1 MALFDMPSVRGSKE
15 ADKALALKSKTKS
28 ASVVTSRGNSLL
40 DRINLIRQT
49 VEQKLGKYR
58 DRYRV
63 ITNIDEFSLYI
74 DKYIENGIGALDTE
88 TTGLDVMLDT
98 LAGICLYTPGEQGVY
113 VPLNHVSYITGVRIE
128 NQLTVEQI
136 RPHLERLRD
145 SGAKNVKH
153 NANFD
158 IRTIMYGT
166 GVRLK
171 CYFDTLI
178 ASQLLNENEPHGLKA
193 LHQKYVLNGE
203 GDAWTFDKLFD
214 GIPFTMIPIDVAF
227 LYAARDPEMTFQ
239 LYEFQLPYLTSGT
252 PENNEQR
259 LQDVAN
265 VFWNIEMPFI
275 DVVVSMEN
283 EGVAFDFAYQEELH
297 VKYSNLM
304 QEKLE
309 AFYQCLDVYA
319 DKINT
324 YKLHHADNKL
334 ADPINISSPS
344 QLATLLY
351 DIIDVGEIDKKKPR
365 GTGVE
370 ILEQID
376 LPICKAILD
385 YRGVEKL
392 MSTYI
397 DKLPDCVNPNTG
409 KIHCQFNQNGA
420 KTGRLSSE
428 NPNLQNIPSHN
439 TDIRK
444 LFIADEGCVLLS
456 SDYSQQEVKLF
467 AELSQDPV
475 MIQALTEGKDVY
487 SMIAAVAFNT
497 TYEECREF
505 RPDGTTNKAGKER
518 RSQAKSI
525 VLGILYGRQIAS
537 IAEQLGVPVAKAQ
550 KIRDD
555 VIAAFPNF
563 ATFEEETLTMAE
575 QLGYV
580 TTLWGRKRRLP
591 EMQLPMY
598 EFQYLPGHGDVDPLS
613 FDSIEEDLTVPYDIQ
628 QKYLRLLKQ
637 AHFGRKRKIFEQANE
652 EGIFIVDNE
661 KKIADATRQCVNAR
675 VQGSAADLTK
685 LAGIEISNNERLKE
699 LGFKLLIPI
708 HDEYLG
714 MCPLENVKECSELFA
729 KCMSDAARRLSMPIN
744 CDVSISER
752 WYGEELGLE

>member
-15 ADKALALKSKTKS
+15 ADKALAVKSKTKS
-28 ASVVTSRGNSLL
+28 ALVATSRGTSLI
-40 DRINLIRQT
+40 DRINLIKQT
-49 VEQKLGKYR
+49 VEQKLGKYK

-63 ITNIDEFSLYI
+63 ITDIEDFSRYI
-74 DKYIENGIGALDTE
+74 DKYIENGIGAIDTE
-88 TTGLDVMLDT
+88 TTGLDTMLDT

-128 NQLTVEQI
+128 NQLTAEQI

-145 SGAKNVKH
+145 SGAKNVEH
-153 NANFD
+153 HSNFD

-171 CYFDTLI
+171 CHFDTLI
-178 ASQLLNENEPHGLKA
+178 ASQMLNENEPHGLKV
-193 LHQKYVLNGE
+193 LHQKYVLDGE
-203 GDAWTFDKLFD
+203 GDAWTFGKLFD
-214 GIPFTMIPIDVAF
+214 GIPFTMIPINTAY
-227 LYAARDPEMTFQ
+227 LYAARDPEITFQ
-239 LYEFQLPYLTSGT
+239 LYEFQLPYLTEGT
-252 PENNEQR
+252 PENVEQR
-259 LQDVAN
+259 LQDVAK
-265 VFWNIEMPFI
+265 VFWNIEMPFV
-275 DVVVSMEN
+275 DVIISMEH
-283 EGVAFDFAYQEELH
+283 EGIAFDFNYQQELH
-297 VKYSNLM
+297 DKYSKLL
-304 QEKLE
+304 QEKLD
-309 AFYQCLDVYA
+309 AFYGCVSEYEDRITNYRLANPNCKLD
-319 DKINT
+319 
-324 YKLHHADNKL
+324 
-334 ADPINISSPS
+334 DPINISSPI
-344 QLATLLY
+344 QLAVLLY
-351 DIIDVGEIDKKKPR
+351 DIICIGEIDRKTPR
-365 GTGVE
+365 GTGE
-370 ILEQID
+370 KILEQLE
-376 LPICKAILD
+376 LPIAKAILE

-420 KTGRLSSE
+420 RTGRLSSE

-439 TDIRK
+439 MDIRK

-497 TYEECREF
+497 TYDECREF
-505 RPDGTTNKAGKER
+505 YSDGTTNKAGKER

-537 IAEQLGVPVAKAQ
+537 IAEQLGVSVAKAQ

-555 VIAAFPNF
+555 VITAFPNF
-563 ATFEEETLTMAE
+563 ATFEEDTLTMAE

-598 EFQYLPGHGDVDPLS
+598 EFEYLPGHGDTDPLS
-613 FDSIEEDLTVPYDIQ
+613 FDGIEEDLTVPYDVQ

-637 AHFGRKRKIFEQANE
+637 AHFGRKKKIFEQANE
-652 EGIFIVDNE
+652 EGIYIVDNE
-661 KKIADATRQCVNAR
+661 KKISDTTRQCVNAR

-685 LAGIEISNNERLKE
+685 LAGIEICRNERLKE

-714 MCPLENVKECSELFA
+714 MCPIENAKECAKLFA
-729 KCMSDAARRLSMPIN
+729 QCMSDAARRLSMPIN
-744 CDVSISER
+744 CDVSISDR
-752 WYGEELGLE
+752 WYGEEITV

>member
-1 MALFDMPSVRGSKE
+1 MALFDMPSVRGNKE
-15 ADKALALKSKTKS
+15 ADKALAIKSKTRS
-28 ASVVTSRGNSLL
+28 ASTVTTRGNSLI
-40 DRINLIRQT
+40 DRINIIRQT
-49 VEQKLGKYR
+49 VEQRLGKYR

-63 ITNIDEFSLYI
+63 ILTEEEFAKYI
-74 DKYIENGIGALDTE
+74 DKCIENGIFALDTE
-88 TTGLDVMLDT
+88 TTGLNPMLDEI
-98 LAGICLYTPGEQGVY
+98 AGICLFTPGEQGVY
-113 VPLNHVSYITGVRIE
+113 VPLNHVSYITGVRIA
-128 NQLTVEQI
+128 NQLTPEQVK
-136 RPHLERLRD
+136 PHLERLRD
-145 SGAKNVKH
+145 SGAKDINH

-158 IRTIMYGT
+158 IRVVEHKV

-171 CYFDTLI
+171 CHFDTLI
-178 ASQLLNENEPHGLKA
+178 ASQLLNENEPHGLKP
-193 LHQKYVLNGE
+193 LHDKYVLNGA
-203 GDAWTFDKLFD
+203 GDAWSFGKLFD
-214 GIPFTMIPIDVAF
+214 GIPFTYIPIDTAF
-227 LYAARDPEMTFQ
+227 LYAARDPEITFE
-239 LYEFQLPYLTSGT
+239 LYEFQLPYLTVGT
-252 PENNEQR
+252 PENEEQN

-275 DVVVSMEN
+275 DVIVSMEN
-283 EGVAFDFAYQEELH
+283 EGIAFDFEYQQELH
-297 VKYSNLM
+297 EKYGALL
-304 QEKLE
+304 QEKLTIFRE
-309 AFYQCLDVYA
+309 CLGEYA
-319 DKINT
+319 PLIQE
-324 YKLHHADNKL
+324 YRMCHPENKL
-334 ADPINISSPS
+334 DDPINIASPT
-344 QLATLLY
+344 QLAVLLY
-351 DIIDVGEIDKKKPR
+351 EIIGVGEIDKKKPR

-397 DKLPDCVNPNTG
+397 DKLPDCVNPDTG

-444 LFIADEGCVLLS
+444 LFVADEGCVLLS

-518 RSQAKSI
+518 RSQAKTI

-537 IAEQLGVPVAKAQ
+537 IAEQLNVSVGQAQ

-555 VIAAFPNF
+555 VIRAFPNF
-563 ATFEEETLTMAE
+563 ATFEEDTLTMAE

-613 FDSIEEDLTVPYDIQ
+613 FDSVEEDLTVPYELQ

-637 AHFGRKRKIFEQANE
+637 AHFGRKRKIFEQANA
-652 EGIFIVDNE
+652 EGIYIVDNE
-661 KKIADATRQCVNAR
+661 KKIADTTRQCVNAR
-675 VQGSAADLTK
+675 VQGRRSTNCPYSL
-685 LAGIEISNNERLKE
+685 N
-699 LGFKLLIPI
+699 LITQ
-708 HDEYLG
+708 G
-714 MCPLENVKECSELFA
+714 CVA
-729 KCMSDAARRLSMPIN
+729 
-744 CDVSISER
+744 
-752 WYGEELGLE
+752 